1 MDNTQHTVN
10 RLAKNLRLQVIE
22 ALFKEDRLKYE
33 GKRPT
38 DDEMFYMVNAV
49 DRLPCCTALL
59 RRLFN
64 DAHEMHE
71 EKGMFPHAVCVGD
84 LEWCIKNRTIGYG
97 VTQSSV
103 PNAWLPLKQDVELRR
118 LPAFLELARIYRP
131 MIEAGKRIL
140 PPIDQEKIENE
151 ALAIVNGLADKLKG
165 EI

>member
-1 MDNTQHTVN
+1 MNSTQAQVN
-10 RLAKNLRLQVIE
+10 KLAKALRLQVIE
-22 ALFKEDRLKYE
+22 ALIKEDRVKYE

-38 DDEMFYMVNAV
+38 EEEMSYMIGFV

-59 RRLFN
+59 RKLFR

-103 PNAWLPLKQDVELRR
+103 PNAWLPLKQDVDLRR